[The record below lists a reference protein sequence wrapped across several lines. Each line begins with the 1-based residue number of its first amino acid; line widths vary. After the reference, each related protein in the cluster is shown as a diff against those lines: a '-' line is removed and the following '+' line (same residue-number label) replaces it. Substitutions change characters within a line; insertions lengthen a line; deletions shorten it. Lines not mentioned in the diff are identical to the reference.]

1 MTPNIGPRGLVVA
14 ASHSGAGKTTVTVG
28 LMRAFARRGV
38 RVQPFKCGPDY
49 IDPAFHGV
57 AAGRPSYNLDT
68 WAMAPAT
75 IADLVSRHAATA
87 ADLAIVE
94 GVMGLFDG
102 VAEPGQTARGST
114 ADLAA
119 LLGWPV
125 VLVLD
130 VAGQTETA
138 AAVAA
143 GCARYRDDVS
153 IAGVILNR
161 VASPR
166 HAALIAPGFAR
177 IGIPLFGAMTEDAH
191 FTLPERH
198 LGLVQASETADLDQR
213 LDALAAMIEASVDL
227 DAVHAA
233 PRPTG
238 FADSAGARLDP
249 PGQRIALAQDRAFSF
264 MYPHLLDRWRSA
276 GAEIL
281 AFSPLADQA
290 PDPGADAVWL
300 PGGYPELHAGTLAAA
315 HRFHQ
320 GLRALAGRAVPIHGE
335 CGGYMVLG
343 QGIEDAAGQR
353 HAMTGLLRLETSFAQ
368 RTDAS
373 RLPPRTRLVACP
385 LGAAGTEVLGHEFHY
400 ASALSSDDEPL
411 VECRDATGRPG
422 GRRRRAARLGERHVL
437 SFHRQATGMTATF
450 DAAFRAQFRD
460 LVLWRRDVRRFRA
473 DPIARERI
481 DALIEIASHA
491 PSVGLSQPWRFVH
504 VESTERRLAVVK
516 SFTEANE
523 RALAGYAARSRR
535 SMPG

>member
-14 ASHSGAGKTTVTVG
+14 ASHSGAGKTTVTAS
-28 LMRAFARRGV
+28 LLRAFARRGV

-75 IADLVSRHAATA
+75 LADLVSRHAAA

-166 HAALIAPGFAR
+166 HASLIAPGFAR

-198 LGLVQASETADLDQR
+198 LGLVQAGETADLEQR
-213 LDALAAMIEASVDL
+213 LDALANMIEASVDL
-227 DAVHAA
+227 EAIRGSAQA
-233 PRPTG
+233 TG
-238 FADSAGARLDP
+238 FADGAGARLDP

-276 GAEIL
+276 GAAIL
-281 AFSPLADQA
+281 TFSPLADQA
-290 PDPGADAVWL
+290 PDPAADAVWL

-315 HRFHQ
+315 PRFHE
-320 GLRALAGRAVPIHGE
+320 GLRALAGRSVPIHGE

-368 RTDAS
+368 RRMHLGYRRA
-373 RLPPRTRLVACP
+373 RLKVSCP

-400 ASALSSDDEPL
+400 ASALSSGDEPL
-411 VECRDATGRPG
+411 VECRDATGAPVAEGG
-422 GRRRRAARLGERHVL
+422 GRRGSVSGTFFHFIDRR
-437 SFHRQATGMTATF
+437 QT
-450 DAAFRAQFRD
+450 
-460 LVLWRRDVRRFRA
+460 
-473 DPIARERI
+473 
-481 DALIEIASHA
+481 
-491 PSVGLSQPWRFVH
+491 
-504 VESTERRLAVVK
+504 
-516 SFTEANE
+516 
-523 RALAGYAARSRR
+523 
-535 SMPG
+535 

>member
-14 ASHSGAGKTTVTVG
+14 ASHSGAGKTTVTAG
-28 LMRAFARRGV
+28 LLRAFARRGV

-75 IADLVSRHAATA
+75 LADLVSRHAAA

-130 VAGQTETA
+130 VSGQTETA

-166 HAALIAPGFAR
+166 HASLIAPGFAR

-198 LGLVQASETADLDQR
+198 LGLVQAGETADLEQR
-213 LDALAAMIEASVDL
+213 LDALANMIEASVDL
-227 DAVHAA
+227 EAIRGSAQA
-233 PRPTG
+233 TG
-238 FADSAGARLDP
+238 FADGAGARLDP

-276 GAEIL
+276 GAAIL
-281 AFSPLADQA
+281 TFSPLADQA
-290 PDPGADAVWL
+290 PDPAADAVWL

-315 HRFHQ
+315 PRFHE
-320 GLRALAGRAVPIHGE
+320 GLRALAGRSVPIHGE

-368 RTDAS
+368 RRMHLGYRRA
-373 RLPPRTRLVACP
+373 RLKVSCP

-400 ASALSSDDEPL
+400 ASALSSGDEPL
-411 VECRDATGRPG
+411 VECRDATGAPVAEGG
-422 GRRRRAARLGERHVL
+422 GRRGSV
-437 SFHRQATGMTATF
+437 SGTFFHFIDRRQA
-450 DAAFRAQFRD
+450 
-460 LVLWRRDVRRFRA
+460 
-473 DPIARERI
+473 
-481 DALIEIASHA
+481 
-491 PSVGLSQPWRFVH
+491 
-504 VESTERRLAVVK
+504 
-516 SFTEANE
+516 
-523 RALAGYAARSRR
+523 
-535 SMPG
+535 

>member
-1 MTPNIGPRGLVVA
+1 MAVTPNIGPRGLVVA
-14 ASHSGAGKTTVTVG
+14 ASHSGAGKTTVTAG
-28 LMRAFARRGV
+28 LLRAFARRGV

-75 IADLVSRHAATA
+75 IADLVSRHAAA

-102 VAEPGQTARGST
+102 VAEAGQTARGST

-198 LGLVQASETADLDQR
+198 LGLVQASETADLERR

-227 DAVHAA
+227 DAVRRSAEVGGFAGGAA
-233 PRPTG
+233 P
-238 FADSAGARLDP
+238 SLDP

-264 MYPHLLDRWRSA
+264 MYPHLLDRWRTA

-290 PDPGADAVWL
+290 PAPTADAVWL

-320 GLRALAGRAVPIHGE
+320 GLRVLAGRAVPIHGE

-368 RTDAS
+368 RRMHLGYRRA
-373 RLPPRTRLVACP
+373 RLKVACL

-411 VECRDATGRPG
+411 VECRDATGAPVTEGG
-422 GRRRRAARLGERHVL
+422 GRRGSVSGTFFHFIDRRRA
-437 SFHRQATGMTATF
+437 
-450 DAAFRAQFRD
+450 
-460 LVLWRRDVRRFRA
+460 
-473 DPIARERI
+473 
-481 DALIEIASHA
+481 
-491 PSVGLSQPWRFVH
+491 
-504 VESTERRLAVVK
+504 
-516 SFTEANE
+516 
-523 RALAGYAARSRR
+523 
-535 SMPG
+535 

>member
-14 ASHSGAGKTTVTVG
+14 ASHSGAGKTTATAG
-28 LMRAFARRGV
+28 LLRAFARRGV

-68 WAMAPAT
+68 WAMTPGT
-75 IADLVSRHAATA
+75 LADLVSRHAAA

-114 ADLAA
+114 ADLVA

-130 VAGQTETA
+130 VTGQTETA

-198 LGLVQASETADLDQR
+198 LGLVQAGETADLDQR
-213 LDALAAMIEASVDL
+213 LDALATMIEASIDL
-227 DAVHAA
+227 DAIRRSAEA
-233 PRPTG
+233 TG
-238 FADSAGARLDP
+238 FADGAGARLDP

-264 MYPHLLDRWRSA
+264 MYPHLLDRWRAA
-276 GAEIL
+276 GAEVL
-281 AFSPLADQA
+281 TFSPLADQA
-290 PDPGADAVWL
+290 PDPNADAVWL

-315 HRFHQ
+315 YRFHQ
-320 GLRALAGRAVPIHGE
+320 GLRMLAGRAVPIHGE

-368 RTDAS
+368 RRMHLGYRRA
-373 RLPPRTRLVACP
+373 RLKVSCP

-400 ASALSSDDEPL
+400 ASALSNDDVPL
-411 VECRDATGRPG
+411 VECRDATGAPVAEGG
-422 GRRRRAARLGERHVL
+422 GRRGSVSGTFFHFIDRR
-437 SFHRQATGMTATF
+437 
-450 DAAFRAQFRD
+450 
-460 LVLWRRDVRRFRA
+460 
-473 DPIARERI
+473 
-481 DALIEIASHA
+481 
-491 PSVGLSQPWRFVH
+491 QP
-504 VESTERRLAVVK
+504 
-516 SFTEANE
+516 
-523 RALAGYAARSRR
+523 
-535 SMPG
+535 